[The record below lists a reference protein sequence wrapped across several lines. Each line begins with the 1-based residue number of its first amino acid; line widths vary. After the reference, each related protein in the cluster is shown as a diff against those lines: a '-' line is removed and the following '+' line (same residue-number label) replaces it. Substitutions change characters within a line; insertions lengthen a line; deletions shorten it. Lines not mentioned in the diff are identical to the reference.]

1 MKAAGEATSVQFLP
15 FQSDV
20 DTDGA
25 GYISWRET
33 NADSITLVI
42 SKVTN
47 SVFPDLAPVNITSAV
62 LIFWIGVG
70 YYNKNSDKVK
80 CYEAFDLK
88 EARIR

>member
-1 MKAAGEATSVQFLP
+1 MKAGGEATGVRFLP

-20 DTDGA
+20 DTNGA
-25 GYISWRET
+25 GYVSWRET
-33 NADSITLVI
+33 NADSITSVI

-47 SVFPDLAPVNITSAV
+47 GVFPDLAPVNITSAV

-80 CYEAFDLK
+80 YFS
-88 EARIR
+88 I